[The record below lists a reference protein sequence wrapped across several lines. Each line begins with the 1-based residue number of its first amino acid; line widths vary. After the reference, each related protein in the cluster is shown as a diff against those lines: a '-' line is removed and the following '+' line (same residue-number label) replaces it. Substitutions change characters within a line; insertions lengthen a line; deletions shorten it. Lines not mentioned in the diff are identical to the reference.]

1 VRKQEKKKLESKFK
15 NIFLSSMSH
24 NLQTP
29 INSLMMNN
37 VVARKRVT
45 DPIVLEAAR
54 QDEENLT
61 ILSFQLRDIMVLF
74 LIL

>member
-1 VRKQEKKKLESKFK
+1 
-15 NIFLSSMSH
+15 MSH

-45 DPIVLEAAR
+45 DPIVFEAAR

-61 ILSFQLRDIMVLF
+61 ILSFQLRDIMVSC